1 MKTHEEMR
9 PMSNHQTIRIQDS
22 DVFVR
27 RSGEG
32 NRQSVIFLH
41 GMRFSSLNW
50 EERGTLDLLAKKGF
64 DAIAVDLPG
73 YGRSPAADIDIEA
86 VLLLIIEAL
95 GVNHPVI
102 VAPSFSGNYALPV
115 VSEHPSDF
123 TAVVAPAP
131 LGIPENAGALKGAS
145 LPFLIIWGDDDPIVP
160 VENAHI
166 LDSVLANSEVVILP
180 EGGHPTYLNQTDTFN
195 RHLIRFLEKL

>member
-1 MKTHEEMR
+1 M
-9 PMSNHQTIRIQDS
+9 PDHQTIRIQET

-32 NRQSVIFLH
+32 KGQSVIFLH

-50 EERGTLDLLAKKGF
+50 EELGTLDLLADKGF

-73 YGRSPAADIDIEA
+73 YGQSPRADDIAIED
-86 VLLLIIEAL
+86 VLPLIIEAL
-95 GVNHPVI
+95 GVEKPVI
-102 VAPSFSGNYALPV
+102 VAPSFSGTYALPV

-123 TAVVAPAP
+123 SGFVAPAP
-131 LGIPENAGALKGAS
+131 LGIPENAGALKGTS

-160 VENAHI
+160 EENAHV
-166 LDSVLANSEVVILP
+166 LDSVLADSHVVILP
-180 EGGHPTYLNQTDTFN
+180 GGGHPTYINQTETFH
-195 RHLIRFLEKL
+195 RHLVRFLEKL